1 MIRLKINK
9 KRSVKVPTCYEELD
23 FGRLEK
29 LAGLENSFDIIE
41 AILELSPEEKAGKF
55 DPVSAALVMRSIKFL
70 EKPLPD
76 VPLNRE
82 LSFRKIQVTIKSLES
97 LPIAAYKDMQRMS
110 ATKDGLAVN
119 KWIVAI
125 YLQNATAEEYN
136 FEEVEE
142 LLPKVAEMDCLTVMS
157 LSNFF
162 FRRLIGLRNGTVKIL
177 NPLSLVRWRLWQA
190 LRSLS
195 DSISLTYYR
204 IYVIIL
210 MSIEKRF

>member
-1 MIRLKINK
+1 MIRLKVNK

-125 YLQNATAEEYN
+125 YLQNAT
-136 FEEVEE
+136 
-142 LLPKVAEMDCLTVMS
+142 
-157 LSNFF
+157 
-162 FRRLIGLRNGTVKIL
+162 IH
-177 NPLSLVRWRLWQA
+177 
-190 LRSLS
+190 
-195 DSISLTYYR
+195 
-204 IYVIIL
+204 
-210 MSIEKRF
+210 